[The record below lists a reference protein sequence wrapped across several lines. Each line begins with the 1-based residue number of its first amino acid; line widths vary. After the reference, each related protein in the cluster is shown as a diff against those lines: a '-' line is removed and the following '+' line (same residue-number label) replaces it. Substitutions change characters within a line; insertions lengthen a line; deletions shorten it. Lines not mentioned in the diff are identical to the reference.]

1 MKKRI
6 QWVSS
11 KDVEFIETPDEF
23 KLTKEIKKDEIKVI
37 KEKIM
42 NLEMQL
48 HELKMILSEHLNLT
62 IK

>member
-1 MKKRI
+1 MKKKVE
-6 QWVSS
+6 WVSS
-11 KDVEFIETPDEF
+11 KDVEFIETPDDL

-37 KEKIM
+37 KEKII

>member
-11 KDVEFIETPDEF
+11 KDVEFIETPDDL

>member
-11 KDVEFIETPDEF
+11 KDVEFIETPDDL

-37 KEKIM
+37 KEKII

>member
-1 MKKRI
+1 LKKRI

-11 KDVEFIETPDEF
+11 KDVEFIETPDDL

>member
-1 MKKRI
+1 MKKKI

-11 KDVEFIETPDEF
+11 KNVEFIETPSDL
-23 KLTKEIKKDEIKVI
+23 KLTKEINKDEIKVI